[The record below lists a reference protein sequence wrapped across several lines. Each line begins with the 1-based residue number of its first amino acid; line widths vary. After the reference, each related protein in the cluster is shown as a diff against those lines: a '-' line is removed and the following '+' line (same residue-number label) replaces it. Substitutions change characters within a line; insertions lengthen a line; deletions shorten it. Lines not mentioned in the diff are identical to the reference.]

1 MPAAYRAIQSLM
13 EKTSVQLAETF
24 KAKLATNPPLS
35 RTDTSN
41 TMAAI
46 EHAYRQGEMD
56 KGVAMA
62 EMMTLQDNQS
72 QDFYGKVIDQYGH
85 PVTEA
90 NVSAEINL
98 TFGRGGTQKT
108 QTDANGLFQ
117 FTGLRGRSLRV
128 TPEKKGFQIEGHGL
142 GEKGLNGPETSP
154 KNRAVYTMWRL
165 KA

>member
-1 MPAAYRAIQSLM
+1 
-13 EKTSVQLAETF
+13 
-24 KAKLATNPPLS
+24 
-35 RTDTSN
+35 
-41 TMAAI
+41 MAAI
-46 EHAYRQGEMD
+46 EHTYRQGEMD

-128 TPEKKGFQIEGHGL
+128 GEFNDKKNAPKPDRESDSSIVARGKTPVWKRVKGRTG
-142 GEKGLNGPETSP
+142 
-154 KNRAVYTMWRL
+154 
-165 KA
+165 